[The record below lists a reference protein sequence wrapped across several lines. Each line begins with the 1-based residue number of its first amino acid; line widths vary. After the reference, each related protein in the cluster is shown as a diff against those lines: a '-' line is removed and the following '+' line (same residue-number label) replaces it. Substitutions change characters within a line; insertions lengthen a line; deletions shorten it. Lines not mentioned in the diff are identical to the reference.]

1 MVNTT
6 GHQGRTFSAPSAS
19 ATALSCWSV
28 SAAMLKQA
36 NGSRSNPSVTC
47 LGAVMTVE
55 LSDEE
60 MLRYNRQIVL
70 RGFDLTAGAVKS
82 RSRAGGRPRR
92 SAAPPRS
99 IWPPP
104 GRAAHPARF
113 RHCLAPTCS
122 ARRCTATPPSAS
134 RRWIPPRRWRINPT
148 SVWSRSMPCWMR
160 PRWRR
165 RLPITIWC

>member
-6 GHQGRTFSAPSAS
+6 GHQGSHIFSSFSLGNCFIVLERERGHVEAGEWVEVEPFSH
-19 ATALSCWSV
+19 LF
-28 SAAMLKQA
+28 
-36 NGSRSNPSVTC
+36 
-47 LGAVMTVE
+47 GAVMTVE

-70 RGFDLTAGAVKS
+70 RGFDFDGRERLKPLACWWSASAG
-82 RSRAGGRPRR
+82 

-104 GRAAHPARF
+104 GSGSSPCSISTLSRS
-113 RHCLAPTCS
+113 PTCS

-134 RRWIPPRRWRINPT
+134 RRWIPPARRWRALTP
-148 SVWSRSMPCWMR
+148 R
-160 PRWRR
+160 PSGPAQC
-165 RLPITIWC
+165 LAG